1 MLYQKD
7 FEHLYKSFY
16 SDLIRISYNVV
27 YDYEA
32 AEDICQEAFIKLY
45 NRLDIFPSQQD
56 AKYWLIRVTRNLS
69 LNHFKRKKNERN
81 AVNKIKK
88 VPLKRMKTG
97 EQVLIESETMVS
109 VQQALEQLPEKF
121 RSIIILKEYSNMN
134 YRDIGKT
141 LGISEGNVK
150 VRAFRARKKLEDIL
164 SMEGDY
170 VS

>member
-1 MLYQKD
+1 
-7 FEHLYKSFY
+7 
-16 SDLIRISYNVV
+16 
-27 YDYEA
+27 
-32 AEDICQEAFIKLY
+32 
-45 NRLDIFPSQQD
+45 
-56 AKYWLIRVTRNLS
+56 
-69 LNHFKRKKNERN
+69 
-81 AVNKIKK
+81 
-88 VPLKRMKTG
+88 MKTG